1 MQNHHL
7 DIMMEKEV
15 ISQSEKENFLVTS
28 ALFLKE
34 FETVFIDYFT
44 YLCANYDKSMS
55 QEESREIAFTIYHG
69 LFKPD
74 LKIVEL
80 KEDIFIRIHQ
90 NSAMLGFLITRSMF
104 YLIDNYLSFVRNHHI
119 PSNIEFLI
127 NCVSQ
132 FITLMENETP
142 KIYNDVTVAFDVRF
156 SDDVMFS
163 PINNILEVF
172 HQMKEANQSIVFLN
186 LYKGVPISSEAS
198 IAKIE
203 GENVTFYIDKLQEI
217 AMKLDGKAFIVK
229 NNYFNKHLKADI
241 VDCNFQTNTVVL
253 TNFIYLLNMPAL
265 QREFIRVHPDIVA
278 KVFLHQS
285 GNIQTS
291 GRLFDISLHG
301 LGVVSSENNGIFVGA
316 KILVEFE
323 LNSASIATQGD
334 RKIEVQA
341 EVMNVIEYKDSYR
354 YCMRMFPDQEMSGK
368 IFQYIVKR
376 EDEILEEL
384 NNELSEYVL

>member
-1 MQNHHL
+1 
-7 DIMMEKEV
+7 MMETEV
-15 ISQSEKENFLVTS
+15 ISQNEKENFLASST
-28 ALFLKE
+28 LFVKE
-34 FETVFIDYFT
+34 FESTFVDYFT
-44 YLCANYDKSMS
+44 CLCSSYDKTVS
-55 QEESREIAFTIYHG
+55 QEESKEIAFAIYHG
-69 LFKPD
+69 LFKTD
-74 LKIVEL
+74 SEIVEL
-80 KEDIFIRIHQ
+80 KDDVFIRMRQ
-90 NSAMLGFLITRSMF
+90 NGVMISFLITRSMF
-104 YLIDNYLSFVRNHHI
+104 YLLENYLSFVRKQ
-119 PSNIEFLI
+119 NITSQIELLMGCVGRFI
-127 NCVSQ
+127 N
-132 FITLMENETP
+132 LMENETP
-142 KIYNDVTVAFDVRF
+142 SVCNATVAFDVRF

-172 HQMKEANQSIVFLN
+172 HQMKEENQAIVFLN

-198 IAKIE
+198 IVKIE

-278 KVFLHQS
+278 KVFLNQL

-291 GRLFDISLHG
+291 GRLFDISLNG

-316 KILVEFE
+316 KILVAFE
-323 LNSASIATQGD
+323 LNSASVPMQGD

-354 YCMRMFPDQEMSGK
+354 YCMRIFPDQEMTGK
-368 IFQYIVKR
+368 IFQYITKR

-384 NNELSEYVL
+384 NSELSEYVL

>member
-1 MQNHHL
+1 
-7 DIMMEKEV
+7 MMETEV
-15 ISQSEKENFLVTS
+15 ISQNEKENFLASST
-28 ALFLKE
+28 LFVKE
-34 FETVFIDYFT
+34 FESTFVDYFT
-44 YLCANYDKSMS
+44 CLCSSYDKTVS
-55 QEESREIAFTIYHG
+55 QEESKEIAFAIYHG

-74 LKIVEL
+74 SEIFEL
-80 KEDIFIRIHQ
+80 KDDVFIRMRQ
-90 NSAMLGFLITRSMF
+90 NGVMVSFLITRSMF
-104 YLIDNYLSFVRNHHI
+104 YLLENYLSFVRKQ
-119 PSNIEFLI
+119 NITSQIELLMGCVGRFI
-127 NCVSQ
+127 N
-132 FITLMENETP
+132 LMENETP
-142 KIYNDVTVAFDVRF
+142 SVCNATVAFDVRF

-172 HQMKEANQSIVFLN
+172 HQMKEENQAIVFLN

-198 IAKIE
+198 IVKIE

-278 KVFLHQS
+278 KVFLNQL

-291 GRLFDISLHG
+291 GRLFDISLNG

-316 KILVEFE
+316 KILVAFE
-323 LNSASIATQGD
+323 LNSASVPMQGD

-354 YCMRMFPDQEMSGK
+354 YCMRIFPDQEMTGK
-368 IFQYIVKR
+368 IFQYITKR

-384 NNELSEYVL
+384 NSELSEYVL

>member
-1 MQNHHL
+1 
-7 DIMMEKEV
+7 MMETEV
-15 ISQSEKENFLVTS
+15 ISQNEKENFLASST
-28 ALFLKE
+28 LFVKE
-34 FETVFIDYFT
+34 FESTFVDYFT
-44 YLCANYDKSMS
+44 CLCSSYDKTVS
-55 QEESREIAFTIYHG
+55 QEESKEIAFAIYHG
-69 LFKPD
+69 LFKTD
-74 LKIVEL
+74 SEIVEL
-80 KEDIFIRIHQ
+80 KDDVFIRMRQ
-90 NSAMLGFLITRSMF
+90 NGVMVSFLITRSMF
-104 YLIDNYLSFVRNHHI
+104 YLLENYLSFVRKQ
-119 PSNIEFLI
+119 NITSQIELLMGCVGRFI
-127 NCVSQ
+127 N
-132 FITLMENETP
+132 LMENETP
-142 KIYNDVTVAFDVRF
+142 SVCNATVAFDVRF

-172 HQMKEANQSIVFLN
+172 HQMKEENQAIVFFN

-198 IAKIE
+198 IVKIE

-278 KVFLHQS
+278 KVFLNQL

-291 GRLFDISLHG
+291 GRLFDISLNG

-316 KILVEFE
+316 KILVAFE
-323 LNSASIATQGD
+323 LNSASVPMQGD

-354 YCMRMFPDQEMSGK
+354 YCMRIFPDQEMIGK
-368 IFQYIVKR
+368 IFQYITKR

-384 NNELSEYVL
+384 NSELSEYVL

>member
-1 MQNHHL
+1 
-7 DIMMEKEV
+7 MMETEV
-15 ISQSEKENFLVTS
+15 ISQNEKENFLASST
-28 ALFLKE
+28 LFVKE
-34 FETVFIDYFT
+34 FESPFVDYFT
-44 YLCANYDKSMS
+44 CLCSSYDKTVS
-55 QEESREIAFTIYHG
+55 QEESKEIAFAIYHG
-69 LFKPD
+69 LFKTD
-74 LKIVEL
+74 SEIVEL
-80 KEDIFIRIHQ
+80 KDDVFIRMRQ
-90 NSAMLGFLITRSMF
+90 NGVMVSFLITRSMF
-104 YLIDNYLSFVRNHHI
+104 YLLENYLSFVRKK
-119 PSNIEFLI
+119 NITSQIELLMECVGRFI
-127 NCVSQ
+127 N
-132 FITLMENETP
+132 LMENETP
-142 KIYNDVTVAFDVRF
+142 SVCNATVAFDVRF

-172 HQMKEANQSIVFLN
+172 HQMKEENQAIVFLN

-198 IAKIE
+198 IVKIE

-217 AMKLDGKAFIVK
+217 AMKLDEKAFIVK

-278 KVFLHQS
+278 KVFLNQW

-291 GRLFDISLHG
+291 GRLFDISLNG

-316 KILVEFE
+316 KILVAFE
-323 LNSASIATQGD
+323 LNSASVPMQGD

-354 YCMRMFPDQEMSGK
+354 YCMRIFPDQEMTGK
-368 IFQYIVKR
+368 IFQYITKR

-384 NNELSEYVL
+384 NSELSEYVL